1 MTKKTFSK
9 AWKSSAQPRRQRKYR
24 YNAPLHIKQ
33 KFMHVHLSSELRK
46 KHHLRN
52 IQVRKGDKV
61 KVMRG
66 GFKGK
71 EGKVDRINLK
81 REQVFVVGMERIK
94 KDGTKFL
101 VPLTPSNLLI
111 VEMSIDKNRK
121 QKLAAEAKKESIG
134 KEEK

>member
-9 AWKSSAQPRRQRKYR
+9 SWKSSAQPRRQRKYR

-33 KFMHVHLSSELRK
+33 KFMHVHLSPELRK

-111 VEMSIDKNRK
+111 LEMSIDKNRK

>member
-1 MTKKTFSK
+1 M
-9 AWKSSAQPRRQRKYR
+9 
-24 YNAPLHIKQ
+24 
-33 KFMHVHLSSELRK
+33 
-46 KHHLRN
+46 RN

-121 QKLAAEAKKESIG
+121 LKLADRPAGVRKESSGIG